1 MKKRSVRISKI
12 VAIAQSEERRVCL
25 EMGRAQQSLDAEID
39 RLQELESY
47 RQSYTAD
54 FSVGDE
60 VSATRWQDYQNFLQ
74 RIDDA
79 VQQQKEVVLTGRQ
92 KRDAH
97 RRHWMKK
104 RQRVDSLE
112 RVVDRYKVDE
122 HRADERLQQKTQD
135 DLTAAGHRTRK
146 RR

>member
-12 VAIAQSEERRVCL
+12 VAIAQSEERRVSI
-25 EMGRAQQSLDAEID
+25 EMGHAQRSLNAEID
-39 RLQELESY
+39 RLRELENYRESY
-47 RQSYTAD
+47 SAGFTMD
-54 FSVGDE
+54 GE

-79 VQQQKEVVLTGRQ
+79 VQQQKDVVLTGRQ
-92 KRDAH
+92 NRDAH

-104 RQRVDSLE
+104 RQRVESLE
-112 RVVDRYKVDE
+112 RVVDRFRDDE
-122 HRADERLQQKTQD
+122 HRADERTQQKIQD
-135 DLTAAGHRTRK
+135 DLSAAGSRIRK